1 MAGPDS
7 CCRKGV
13 GGRKSESNNPVFPQ
27 MFVSEMFLPDEGDVV
42 RTYKDIKTDAHQLC
56 RSQENIPM
64 RA

>member
-27 MFVSEMFLPDEGDVV
+27 MFVSAMFLPDEGDVV
-42 RTYKDIKTDAHQLC
+42 RTYKDIKTDAHQLY
-56 RSQENIPM
+56 
-64 RA
+64 